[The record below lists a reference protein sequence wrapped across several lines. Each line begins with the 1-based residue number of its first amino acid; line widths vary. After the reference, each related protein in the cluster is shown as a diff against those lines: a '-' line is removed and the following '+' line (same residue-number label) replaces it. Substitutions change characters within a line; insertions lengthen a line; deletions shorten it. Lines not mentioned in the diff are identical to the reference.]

1 MSVEN
6 FVVDAKPR
14 ADEGKGASR
23 RLRRTGQFPAVV
35 YGSNKDAQSISLS
48 QNTMLQHVEH
58 EAFFSHILDVNV
70 AGKVEKAILKDMQWH
85 PYKPIIMHMDFLRV
99 DASSVIKVHV
109 PVHCIGGDVAPG
121 VKAGGIVTHQMTTVE
136 VSCPA
141 GKLPE
146 YLEADVSKLEVGETV
161 HLSDIKLPEGVEILE
176 LSHGEGHDQ
185 SVASVVLTRGGAA
198 TEEEEEEGEVAT
210 DEGEAAAE

>member
-6 FVVDAKPR
+6 FVVAAEPR

-35 YGSNKDAQSISLS
+35 YGGNKPAQSISLS
-48 QNTMLQHVEH
+48 QNVMLQHVEH

-70 AGKVEKAILKDMQWH
+70 AGQSEKAILKDIQWH
-85 PYKPIIMHMDFLRV
+85 PYKPVILHVDFLRV
-99 DASSVIKVHV
+99 DQNSVIKVQV
-109 PVHCIGGDVAPG
+109 PVHCIGEDVAPG
-121 VKAGGIVTHQMTTVE
+121 VKAGGIVTHQLTTVE

-146 YLEADVSKLEVGETV
+146 YLEADVSALELGESV

-176 LSHGEGHDQ
+176 LAHGEGHDQ
-185 SVASVVLTRGGAA
+185 SVASVVVTRGGAA
-198 TEEEEEEGEVAT
+198 EEESEAAA

>member
-6 FVVDAKPR
+6 FVVDAEPR

-35 YGSNKDAQSISLS
+35 YGGNKPAQSISLS
-48 QNTMLQHVEH
+48 QNIMLQHVEH
-58 EAFFSHILDVNV
+58 EAFFSHILDVNI
-70 AGKVEKAILKDMQWH
+70 AGNSEKAILKDIQWH
-85 PYKPIIMHMDFLRV
+85 PFKPTIMHVDFLRV
-99 DASSVIKVHV
+99 DENSVIKVHV
-109 PVHCIGGDVAPG
+109 PVHCIGEDVAPG
-121 VKAGGIVTHQMTTVE
+121 VKAGGIVTHQLTTVE

-146 YLEADVSKLEVGETV
+146 YLEADVSALELGESV

-176 LSHGEGHDQ
+176 LTHGEEHDQ
-185 SVASVVLTRGGAA
+185 SVASVVVTRGGAA
-198 TEEEEEEGEVAT
+198 AEDEVEAAPE
-210 DEGEAAAE
+210 EGEAAE